1 MAAAVGAAGQPLPD
15 PTLTLLASLGTGQE
29 KGFFHKEGLDGPLR
43 GLGRLGI
50 PGAGW
55 GMGKPALFSIS
66 GWFQDISKAPHL
78 LYHLAVN

>member
-15 PTLTLLASLGTGQE
+15 PTLTLRASLGTGQE

-55 GMGKPALFSIS
+55 GIAVPSHGQWPSS
-66 GWFQDISKAPHL
+66 GDPFRQGL
-78 LYHLAVN
+78 TFLG